1 MTARGYGIA
10 PFGMG
15 VWNYGVPYATPIG
28 DQDPNPI
35 RALTRSGDLS
45 PNSRTTATQQGVAI
59 VLGSRLGSS
68 IVLPQIGVKYP
79 PVIAA
84 AYQRQIESA
93 IRVALRG
100 YISRKLIRLVSV
112 TVEVSGTASRIAVE
126 YLDNTSGGTEVRE
139 VIS

>member
-1 MTARGYGIA
+1 MARGYGIA

-15 VWNYGVPYATPIG
+15 VWNYGVPYETPLA

-35 RALTRSGDLS
+35 RALTRNGDLS
-45 PNSRTTATQQGVAI
+45 PNNRTTATQQGVAI
-59 VLGSRLGSS
+59 VLGSKLGSS
-68 IVLPQIGVKYP
+68 IVLPEIGVNYP

-100 YISRKLIRLVSV
+100 YINRKLIRLVAV
-112 TVEVSGTASRIAVE
+112 TVEVSGTASRIVVD
-126 YLDNTSGGTEVRE
+126 YLDNTLGGTQVRE